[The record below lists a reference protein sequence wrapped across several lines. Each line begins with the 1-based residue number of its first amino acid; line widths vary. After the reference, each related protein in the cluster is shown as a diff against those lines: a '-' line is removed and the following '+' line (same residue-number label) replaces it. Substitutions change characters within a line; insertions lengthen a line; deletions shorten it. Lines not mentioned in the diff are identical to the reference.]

1 MSFDLSGLR
10 ALVTGGSRGIGKAI
24 ATQMIQAGA
33 EVVISG
39 SNLETLKKTADEIGA
54 AGVVAADLGDK
65 DAIAKMIEEVGKVD
79 ILVNNAGITRDG
91 LFLAEGF
98 CPCLAVHIQF
108 IAE

>member
-65 DAIAKMIEEVGKVD
+65 DAIAKMMSRHKMRRCI
-79 ILVNNAGITRDG
+79 VNSLR
-91 LFLAEGF
+91 
-98 CPCLAVHIQF
+98 
-108 IAE
+108 